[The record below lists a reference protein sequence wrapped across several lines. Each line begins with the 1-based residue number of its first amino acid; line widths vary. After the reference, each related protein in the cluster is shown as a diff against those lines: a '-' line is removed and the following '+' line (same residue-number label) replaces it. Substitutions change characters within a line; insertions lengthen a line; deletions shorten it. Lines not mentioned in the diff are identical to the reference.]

1 MQRGNRAAILALGA
15 FFPLGKAAAQ
25 AIAVQTSVQPT
36 LINPRYIS
44 GLDVDLLE
52 QLKEDHEVIVTLED
66 GILDGGFGEKIA
78 RFYGRSHQKVLN
90 YGLQKKFLDRYDVAE
105 VCGKTT

>member
-1 MQRGNRAAILALGA
+1 MGMTFAINVFRKGVLEQLVG
-15 FFPLGKAAAQ
+15 L
-25 AIAVQTSVQPT
+25 
-36 LINPRYIS
+36 L
-44 GLDVDLLE
+44 GLDVLLLE

-105 VCGKTT
+105 VLRQNHLTAEQIAGDVAELLCSESK